1 MKKLILILCMVPLF
15 ITAQSGFED
24 DMWNWKYGELEIELL
39 DTISS
44 GSLSGE
50 FYFKL
55 K

>member
-1 MKKLILILCMVPLF
+1 MVPLF

-50 FYFKL
+50 FYFKP